1 METFLSENP
10 SLKNKRNHIE
20 NKILSTNNSY
30 NKQSI
35 TIPVVFHVLYNTNS
49 QNISDAQIISQLDVL
64 NEDFNRTNSDAFST
78 PTDFSSIVASM
89 QINFCLAKR
98 TPEGNSTNGITRTY
112 TNSNSFQLYDTSMNY
127 TSLGGDDAWDTE
139 KYLNIWVCNVSGGIL
154 GWAQFPAAGNL
165 NTDGVVI
172 DYQHFGTTGTAVS
185 PYNLGRTAT
194 HELGHYFN
202 LFHTWGDN
210 YCGNDWV
217 NDTPI
222 QEEANFGCKTH
233 PSISCNNSGDMFMNF
248 MDYTNDACMNSFT
261 IGQRDRVWQSI
272 NLYRLS
278 LLTSDGCNPITP
290 SVSDASIQIFSPI
303 GNLDGCNNPI
313 YPKVVVRNNSTTN
326 LNTSIIK
333 YKINSSAYHYQ
344 YWNGN
349 LQNNQSDTVLLSA
362 ISVGGNNHIIEVELL
377 LPNNSTDLNSSDNT
391 DTKLFNTSGGT
402 NTTIHLITDNYANET
417 SWFFLDENNNIIDSS
432 NALTNNTHYSYNY
445 CLENN
450 CYKFVINDTEGDGF
464 CCNYGNGNISINK
477 EINNQEIAN
486 LSYFNYTD
494 TIYFCVTELSLAEN
508 KSSYLQIHPNPTSGI
523 IHLKSDDFTLDI
535 PIIAKVFDLKG
546 RKITECN
553 SNRKAFN
560 FSELQ
565 NGIYI
570 LELEQ
575 NKVLKKSKLIINK

>member
-64 NEDFNRTNSDAFST
+64 NEDFNRTNPDAFST

-112 TNSNSFQLYDTSMNY
+112 TNSNSFQLYDTSINY
-127 TSLGGDDAWDTE
+127 TSLGGEDAWDTE

-278 LLTSDGCNPITP
+278 LLTSDGCNPIPP
-290 SVSDASIQIFSPI
+290 SVSDASIQIFSPT

-313 YPKVVVRNNSTTN
+313 YPKVVVSNNSTTN
-326 LNTSIIK
+326 LNTSVIK

-432 NALTNNTHYSYNY
+432 SPLTNNTHYSYNY

-553 SNRKAFN
+553 SIRESFN

-570 LELEQ
+570 LELKQ